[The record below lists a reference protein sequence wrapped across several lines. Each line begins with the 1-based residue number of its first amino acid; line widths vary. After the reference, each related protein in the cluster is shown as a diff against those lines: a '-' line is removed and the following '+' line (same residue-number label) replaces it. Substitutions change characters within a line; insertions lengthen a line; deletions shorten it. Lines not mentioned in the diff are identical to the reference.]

1 MIAVFNVRVAVSNL
15 LFSVFGYLLPS
26 LNSVKAVVAED
37 LDGIREYMTYW
48 VVLSISMFVGT
59 ILHMLNFFKHY
70 SPEMKVL
77 FVMWL
82 TLPRFQGAYRIYT
95 LFLRFYFAMYED
107 EIDQKVDEISGKIRS
122 KLWHKM
128 KAVCW
133 ILFISSNDSLLSS
146 GGGSLSNVNVAFE
159 ALRVLQN
166 QWESFTGRNEK
177 RKISSGNDN
186 SLLTKDA
193 EEDKYS
199 SNSVV
204 KGSAEHENVE
214 EKPSAAQLLQSR
226 KRLLIEFIDM
236 IEAGFHLTV
245 AIVAGSA
252 QYQPE
257 SDKQVQCRVYMVQ
270 TKGGKSGV
278 IHVDAASNSRF
289 SLDESVDLMMQA
301 EEMEERDVEG
311 FIAIDE
317 EMGKLQSAS
326 FSLDKIV
333 GVEEMEEEGDA
344 DADAG
349 VTMELKI
356 KDETYL
362 LSICTGDQD
371 EGSALY
377 MGLQMLVARERSQLR
392 KRPSRNR

>member
-1 MIAVFNVRVAVSNL
+1 MYDIRITVANV

-26 LNSVKAVVAED
+26 LNSVKAVATED

-48 VVLSISMFVGT
+48 VVLSISTFVGI
-59 ILHMLNFFKHY
+59 ILHTLNFFKHY

-122 KLWHKM
+122 KIWHKL

-133 ILFISSNDSLLSS
+133 ILFISSNDALLSS
-146 GGGSLSNVNVAFE
+146 GGGSLSNVNVALE
-159 ALRVLQN
+159 AFRVVQN
-166 QWESFTGRNEK
+166 QWETFTGRSGKGNSSIDISDAVPDVEGN
-177 RKISSGNDN
+177 RKN
-186 SLLTKDA
+186 SH
-193 EEDKYS
+193 
-199 SNSVV
+199 
-204 KGSAEHENVE
+204 KGSEDADNKEA
-214 EKPSAAQLLQSR
+214 KPSAAQLVRNR
-226 KRLLIEFIDM
+226 KQLLVEFIDM
-236 IEAGFHLTV
+236 IEAGFHLN
-245 AIVAGSA
+245 VAGVVGSDS
-252 QYQPE
+252 YLPE
-257 SDKQVQCRVYMVQ
+257 SNKHVQCRVYLVQ

-278 IHVDAASNSRF
+278 IHVDAVGNSRY

-301 EEMEERDVEG
+301 EEMEERDVNG
-311 FIAIDE
+311 FIAFDE
-317 EMGKLQSAS
+317 DTGKLESAS
-326 FSLDKIV
+326 FSLDKIAAV
-333 GVEEMEEEGDA
+333 DEMEEDE

-356 KDETYL
+356 KGEAYL
-362 LSICTGDQD
+362 LSIRTCDQD
-371 EGSALY
+371 EGSALS
-377 MGLQMLVARERSQLR
+377 MGLQMLVARERTQLR